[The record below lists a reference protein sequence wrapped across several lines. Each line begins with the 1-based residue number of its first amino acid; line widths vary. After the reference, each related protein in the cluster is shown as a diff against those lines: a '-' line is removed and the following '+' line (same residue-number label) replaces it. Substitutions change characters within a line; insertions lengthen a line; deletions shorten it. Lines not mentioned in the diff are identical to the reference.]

1 MPKPVAVGSRSE
13 QDGASEKGEA
23 HSKLQTERN
32 TMTTWKAFVRKT
44 IRQQR
49 AVEMLEIM
57 GRHLEKHPQDD
68 TPNANRFI
76 ALQKIIADGGDV
88 SEKSLRFIQ
97 DYVYEKVK

>member
-57 GRHLEKHPQDD
+57 GRHLEKHPQLSL
-68 TPNANRFI
+68 I
-76 ALQKIIADGGDV
+76 HI
-88 SEKSLRFIQ
+88 SEPTRP
-97 DYVYEKVK
+97 Y

>member
-1 MPKPVAVGSRSE
+1 M
-13 QDGASEKGEA
+13 
-23 HSKLQTERN
+23 N
-32 TMTTWKAFVRKT
+32 TMTTWKAFFIKT
-44 IRQQR
+44 ILHKR